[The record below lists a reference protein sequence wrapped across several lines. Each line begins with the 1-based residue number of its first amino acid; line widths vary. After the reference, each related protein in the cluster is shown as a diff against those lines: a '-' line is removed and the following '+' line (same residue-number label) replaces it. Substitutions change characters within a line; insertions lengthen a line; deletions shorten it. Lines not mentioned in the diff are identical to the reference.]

1 MPQLEADELFTVSI
15 DFITDHH
22 NNDGCKSCHAG
33 TPGTETKDGSHE
45 GYIKDP
51 SMYDSTYCAPCHSEI
66 VAYHAASVH
75 SDQTGYRTMLMDRA
89 GVSELTPVMEEMLD
103 DRCFECH
110 TTCGQCHIS
119 QPDAVKGGLLDGHM
133 FKGTPNQTRNCTACH
148 GARIGAEFK
157 GENEGLQPSAHYEA
171 GLNCF
176 DCHTGNE
183 IHGPNSAA
191 DCRYE
196 VSVRPKCTDCHEN
209 TETYNAQ
216 MERHSD
222 DLACNVCHSQEYKN
236 CYQCHVA
243 KPGSSISHGLIFPSE
258 IDLKIGRNPIKCGDI
273 PWDYVLL
280 RHIPISPETY
290 KEYDITLHDYTSMPT
305 WKYTSPHNI
314 RRNTPQNASCDSC
327 HGNANLFLT
336 EFYINM
342 RITEALAYPQ
352 ELEANQSVIMDEIP

>member
-1 MPQLEADELFTVSI
+1 
-15 DFITDHH
+15 
-22 NNDGCKSCHAG
+22 
-33 TPGTETKDGSHE
+33 
-45 GYIKDP
+45 
-51 SMYDSTYCAPCHSEI
+51 MYDSTYCAPCHAEI

-89 GVSELTPVMEEMLD
+89 GVSELTPVMMEMLE

-119 QPDAVKGGLLDGHM
+119 QPNAVGGGLIDEHI
-133 FKGTPNQTRNCTACH
+133 FKSTPNQTRNCTACH
-148 GARIGAEFK
+148 GARIGSEFK
-157 GENEGLQPSAHYEA
+157 GENEGFKPSAHYEA

-176 DCHTGNE
+176 DCHTGDE

-196 VSVRPKCTDCHEN
+196 VSVRPKCIDCHLN
-209 TETYNAQ
+209 PETYNDQ
-216 MERHSD
+216 MEQHVGQ
-222 DLACNVCHSQEYKN
+222 LACNVCHSQEYKN

-243 KPGSSISHGLIFPSE
+243 KPGSSVTHGLKFPSE

-273 PWDYVLL
+273 PWDIVLL
-280 RHIPISPETY
+280 RHIPISPESFT
-290 KEYDITLHDYTSMPT
+290 EYDITLHDYTSMPT

-314 RRNTPQNASCDSC
+314 RRNTPQNESCDSC

-342 RITEALAYPQ
+342 RIVEALAYPQ